1 MSVRKLTQCLA
12 VVASV
17 TVIAASAH
25 AQNAH
30 IRDGFWISGGLG
42 YGSLG
47 CENCGSQRE
56 GSISGD
62 LSLGGTISPRFLLGV
77 GSAAWTKSDQGATL
91 TVGTL
96 DARVRFY
103 PSTTGGFFLTGGV
116 GFGSVRG
123 DFGGFTAT
131 ETGVGTILGLG
142 WDIRVAKN
150 TSITP
155 YWNGFAMKND
165 NTDANVGQAG
175 IAVTLH

>member
-1 MSVRKLTQCLA
+1 MSVKKVVQFFA
-12 VVASV
+12 VVASLAV
-17 TVIAASAH
+17 SVGSAN

-30 IRDGFWISGGLG
+30 VRDGFWINGGLG

-47 CENCGSQRE
+47 CEGCGSRE

-62 LSLGGTISPRFLLGV
+62 LSLGGTISPRFLIGA
-77 GSAAWTKSDQGATL
+77 GSAAWSKSEQGATL

-103 PSTTGGFFLTGGV
+103 PSATGGFFITGGV

-123 DFGGFTAT
+123 QVGGFSAT